1 MSEIAVPTASLGAVR
16 EKRRAIR
23 VTPLLFFLAL
33 VAGLLG
39 VSEKMLQ
46 DPDTQWHIAVGRWI
60 WESRAVPWIDVFSH
74 TFAGADWIAKEWL
87 SQLIFYGAFAAAGW
101 RGVAALTAIVIAG
114 SFALLFR
121 WLRSRINSTV
131 ALLLAGLAFDLAT
144 IGMLARPQVLVFPIL
159 ILWTGGLV
167 EAAARGSPPWR
178 LVALMTL
185 WANLHGSFTIGFVLA
200 GILAV
205 EAMLAVPRQQRP
217 AAALRWSVFLA
228 AVVLAAC
235 VTPYGYRSMWVTATL
250 FGNLD
255 TLKYI
260 DEWQPLRFY
269 WIGILAY
276 GMLISLLLG
285 LALRPREN
293 LFRIIIVVLFGY
305 IMLSHQRFASLF
317 ALVAPIIAVGPL
329 ARLLP
334 SLAPSVPERRTD
346 LLPRLAATGLLLVA
360 LGIGLLKSHE
370 PISSTTPAAALRA
383 ARALGI
389 AGPVYNDYDFGGFL
403 ISQGVSTFIDGRTEL
418 FLGGF
423 INGLDAALSAA
434 DGTAFTTLLDSR
446 GVTWAL
452 VKPDSNA
459 IRHLD
464 ALPGWRRAYGD
475 DTAVVYTR
483 LNPPDKNVTTK
494 IDRPGN

>member
-1 MSEIAVPTASLGAVR
+1 
-16 EKRRAIR
+16 
-23 VTPLLFFLAL
+23 
-33 VAGLLG
+33 
-39 VSEKMLQ
+39 
-46 DPDTQWHIAVGRWI
+46 
-60 WESRAVPWIDVFSH
+60 
-74 TFAGADWIAKEWL
+74 
-87 SQLIFYGAFAAAGW
+87 
-101 RGVAALTAIVIAG
+101 
-114 SFALLFR
+114 
-121 WLRSRINSTV
+121 
-131 ALLLAGLAFDLAT
+131 
-144 IGMLARPQVLVFPIL
+144 
-159 ILWTGGLV
+159 
-167 EAAARGSPPWR
+167 
-178 LVALMTL
+178 MTL

-217 AAALRWSVFLA
+217 AAALRWSGFLA

-235 VTPYGYRSMWVTATL
+235 ATPYGYRPMWVTATL
-250 FGNLD
+250 FGSGESLN
-255 TLKYI
+255 YI
-260 DEWQPLRFY
+260 IEWQPLPFH

-276 GMLISLLLG
+276 GMLISLLLV

-305 IMLSHQRFASLF
+305 LMLRYQRFSCLF
-317 ALVAPIIAVGPL
+317 ALVAPIVAVGPL

-334 SLAPSVPERRTD
+334 SLAPALPERRTD

-360 LGIGLLKSHE
+360 LGIGLLKSPE
-370 PISSTTPAAALRA
+370 PSSLATPAAALRA

-389 AGPVYNDYDFGGFL
+389 VGPVYNDYDFGGFL
-403 ISQGVSTFIDGRTEL
+403 ISQGVSTFIDGRADQL

-423 INGLDAALSAA
+423 ISAFYAAKWAA
-434 DGTAFTTLLDSR
+434 DGTAFASLLDSR

-452 VKPDSNA
+452 VKPGSDQV
-459 IRHLD
+459 RHLD

>member
-1 MSEIAVPTASLGAVR
+1 
-16 EKRRAIR
+16 
-23 VTPLLFFLAL
+23 
-33 VAGLLG
+33 
-39 VSEKMLQ
+39 
-46 DPDTQWHIAVGRWI
+46 
-60 WESRAVPWIDVFSH
+60 
-74 TFAGADWIAKEWL
+74 
-87 SQLIFYGAFAAAGW
+87 
-101 RGVAALTAIVIAG
+101 
-114 SFALLFR
+114 
-121 WLRSRINSTV
+121 
-131 ALLLAGLAFDLAT
+131 
-144 IGMLARPQVLVFPIL
+144 MLARPQVLVFPIL

-235 VTPYGYRSMWVTATL
+235 VTPYGYHAMWAIATFL
-250 FGNLD
+250 VSGGES
-255 TLKYI
+255 LKYVN
-260 DEWQPLRFY
+260 EWEPLRFD

-285 LALRPREN
+285 LVLRPREN
-293 LFRIIIVVLFGY
+293 LFRIVIVVLFGY
-305 IMLSHQRFASLF
+305 MMLRHQRFSCLF
-317 ALVAPIIAVGPL
+317 ALVAPIVAVGPL

-334 SLAPSVPERRTD
+334 SLAPSLPERRTD

-360 LGIGLLKSHE
+360 LGIGFLKS
-370 PISSTTPAAALRA
+370 PKPSSLTTPTAALRA

-403 ISQGVSTFIDGRTEL
+403 ISQGVSTFIDGRTEQL

-423 INGLDAALSAA
+423 ISGLDAALSAA
-434 DGTAFTTLLDSR
+434 DGTAFATLLDSH

-459 IRHLD
+459 VRHLD

-475 DTAVVYTR
+475 ATAVVYTR
-483 LNPPDKNVTTK
+483 LNQPQ
-494 IDRPGN
+494 

>member
-1 MSEIAVPTASLGAVR
+1 MLIEVEQSISEVAVPAASVGAVR

-23 VTPLLFFLAL
+23 VTPLLFFFAL

-60 WESRAVPWIDVFSH
+60 WESRSLPWVDVFSH

-101 RGVAALTAIVIAG
+101 RGVTALTAIVIAG

-144 IGMLARPQVLVFPIL
+144 ISMLARPQVLVFPIL
-159 ILWTGGLV
+159 IIWTGGLV
-167 EAAARGSPPWR
+167 EAAERGSPPWW

-185 WANLHGSFTIGFVLA
+185 WANVHGSFTIGFALA
-200 GILAV
+200 GILAL
-205 EAMLAVPRQQRP
+205 EAMLAVPRQQRS
-217 AAALRWSVFLA
+217 AAALRWSIFLA
-228 AVVLAAC
+228 AIVLAAC
-235 VTPYGYRSMWVTATL
+235 VTPYGYHAMWVTATFL
-250 FGNLD
+250 KSGGES
-255 TLKYI
+255 LKYI
-260 DEWQPLRFY
+260 DEWQPLRLD
-269 WIGILAY
+269 WNGILGC
-276 GMLISLLLG
+276 GMFVSLLFG

-293 LFRIIIVVLFGY
+293 LFRIVVVILFGY
-305 IMLSHQRFASLF
+305 MMLKHQRFSCLF
-317 ALVAPIIAVGPL
+317 ALVAPIVAVGPL

-334 SLAPSVPERRTD
+334 SLAPSVPVRRTD
-346 LLPRLAATGLLLVA
+346 LFPRFAATGLLLVA
-360 LGIGLLKSHE
+360 LGIGLLKSPE
-370 PISSTTPAAALRA
+370 PSSLTTPAAALRA
-383 ARALGI
+383 AQALGI

-418 FLGGF
+418 FFGGF
-423 INGLDAALSAA
+423 INRLDAALSAA
-434 DGTAFTTLLDSR
+434 DGTAFAALLDSN

-459 IRHLD
+459 VRHFD

-483 LNPPDKNVTTK
+483 LNQPDKT
-494 IDRPGN
+494 